1 MRATD
6 TPVKG
11 VVTRPL
17 SRILNKL
24 GRIAL
29 ERFLVL
35 KAMQDAEDL
44 SIYLKAEVR

>member
-1 MRATD
+1 MRAAD

-17 SRILNKL
+17 SRIPNKV

-35 KAMQDAEDL
+35 KAMQDVDDL